1 MIERAPEIEQ
11 LFRDAYVA
19 IQAGDPEPLKRL
31 FSRSDE
37 TLALGSDP
45 SERSQGPAE
54 IEAMLREYAASRDV
68 MPTATVED
76 IVAHREG
83 DIGWGLIDL
92 VTHRRSD
99 TVPWRETMVLRR
111 EDGEWRII
119 QFTAALLVPNEA
131 IEAAWP
137 EPVSDTKVSDTKP
150 IADADGI

>member
-1 MIERAPEIEQ
+1 VIERAPEIEQ
-11 LFRDAYVA
+11 LFREAYVA
-19 IQAGDPEPLKRL
+19 IQAGDPEPMRRL
-31 FSRSDE
+31 FSESDE

-45 SERSQGPAE
+45 RERSQGPAA
-54 IEAMLREYAASRDV
+54 IAAMLREYADSRDV

-83 DIGWGLIDL
+83 DIGWALIQL

-119 QFTAALLVPNEA
+119 QFTASLLVPNEQLA
-131 IEAAWP
+131 AAWP
-137 EPVSDTKVSDTKP
+137 EP
-150 IADADGI
+150 A